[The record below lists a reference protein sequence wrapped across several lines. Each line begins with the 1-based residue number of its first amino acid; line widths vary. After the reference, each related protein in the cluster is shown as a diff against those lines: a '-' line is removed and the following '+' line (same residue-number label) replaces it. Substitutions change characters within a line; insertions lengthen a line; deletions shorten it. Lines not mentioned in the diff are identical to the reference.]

1 MHLVMN
7 GYFTCMVNPPNDTC
21 TARRRDPTVIR
32 KESLLVDSLAS
43 KVGLE
48 PTLVTLNTL
57 GLS

>member
-1 MHLVMN
+1 
-7 GYFTCMVNPPNDTC
+7 MVNPPNDTC